1 MTAPIIACRNV
12 WKFYG
17 ATHDGDDSAAGLAAL
32 KDATFDIYPGEC
44 FVIMGLSGSGKSTL
58 VRCITRLI
66 EPSRGQVT
74 IEGIDVTAASAS
86 ELTDIRRRFM
96 GMVFQHFALLPH
108 LTVLDNVAFPLSIR
122 GVGPD
127 ERRRRAGELLSLVG
141 LSGREGHYPRELSGG
156 QQQRVGIAR
165 ALATDPPILFMDEP
179 FSSLDPLLRREL
191 QNEFAGLR
199 ERLRKTIVFITHD
212 FDEAIRLADR
222 IAIMRDG
229 KILEIGT
236 PEDLIIHSRHP
247 YVREFTKHADRKNV
261 IGPGPS
267 RGPPIRRSLRPSRWT
282 GGGSCRKSHP
292 RSCPQAL
299 PWASPRAAGSWA
311 SLRPPTCCRSS
322 RATSFAGRDPLDRGQ
337 DRPSAAPRRPGA
349 SEADLA
355 PGGRSR
361 GFGLLPRFHLQ
372 DLSVRPDPA
381 VRRLGRAAVA
391 WLVRD
396 EPQIPGLPSV
406 KAAFRAVAS
415 VFDLLLGFCR
425 NLLSSGFR
433 FTQGAPAPTFR
444 PCPGSSPSR
453 FSRRPATG
461 SAGAAWRCSPSS
473 ACSSSRRRATGPPR
487 CSPWRRSSWRPP
499 RRSSSACSWASR
511 PTGARDSTGRWLP
524 CST

>member
-1 MTAPIIACRNV
+1 MMAPIIACRNL

-17 ATHDGDDSAAGLAAL
+17 ATRDGDDSAAGLAAL
-32 KDATFDIYPGEC
+32 KDATFDIFPGEC

-66 EPSRGQVT
+66 EPSRGQVV

-122 GVGPD
+122 GVGLD

-236 PEDLIIHSRHP
+236 AEDLIIRSRHP

-261 IGPGPS
+261 IKA
-267 RGPPIRRSLRPSRWT
+267 RSLARPADPAKPPAIT
-282 GGGSCRKSHP
+282 VDGGQLVSEI
-292 RSCPQAL
+292 
-299 PWASPRAAGSWA
+299 ASEVMSAGSPVGVA
-311 SLRPPTCCRSS
+311 ED
-322 RATSFAGRDPLDRGQ
+322 GR
-337 DRPSAAPRRPGA
+337 
-349 SEADLA
+349 
-355 PGGRSR
+355 
-361 GFGLLPRFHLQ
+361 
-372 DLSVRPDPA
+372 
-381 VRRLGRAAVA
+381 
-391 WLVRD
+391 
-396 EPQIPGLPSV
+396 
-406 KAAFRAVAS
+406 
-415 VFDLLLGFCR
+415 LLG
-425 NLLSSGFR
+425 LIAPSDVLSILKGDEFR
-433 FTQGAPAPTFR
+433 R
-444 PCPGSSPSR
+444 EGSH
-453 FSRRPATG
+453 
-461 SAGAAWRCSPSS
+461 
-473 ACSSSRRRATGPPR
+473 
-487 CSPWRRSSWRPP
+487 
-499 RRSSSACSWASR
+499 
-511 PTGARDSTGRWLP
+511 
-524 CST
+524 